1 MSPEFTWDP
10 YKAAS
15 NLSKH
20 GVGFETATRAFA
32 DPHAIFELERHVDG
46 EERWQTIGLVDGQLL
61 LLVVHANWTE
71 DGLEIIRLIS
81 ARQAERHERKRYEEQ
96 FGPL

>member
-1 MSPEFTWDP
+1 VSLEFTWDP
-10 YKAAS
+10 EKAAA
-15 NLSKH
+15 NLLKH
-20 GVGFETATRAFA
+20 GVRFETATRAFA

-61 LLVVHANWTE
+61 LLVVHTNWME

-81 ARQAERHERKRYEEQ
+81 ARRAERHERKKYEEQ
-96 FGPL
+96 FGSL